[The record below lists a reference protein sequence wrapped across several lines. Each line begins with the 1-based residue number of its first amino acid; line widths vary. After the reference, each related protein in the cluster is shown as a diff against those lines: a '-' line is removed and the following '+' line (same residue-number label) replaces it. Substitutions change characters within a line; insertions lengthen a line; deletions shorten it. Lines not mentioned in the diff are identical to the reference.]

1 MRKYY
6 KGGPSV
12 EAYLR
17 YYRQQKGGA
26 LPYFHGDIYGQ
37 RGAGFGS
44 VFAKLLGGI
53 RGLISKTPDWVK
65 TGVSEAAKQ
74 AARTGME
81 IVGEAGRAK
90 TKDEWQ
96 RAAKTRLKEGTGNLL
111 MNLGNRLK
119 SGQQQQGSGIRKR
132 RGSIMAI
139 VGGRNKRRRKQ
150 IGKGIKKRRKK
161 TKKQTGKGIKRRN
174 HRVPRKQLK
183 KKQPQRRRRRQR
195 RQRKNGKS
203 TSSIRTKL
211 DFLGN

>member
-1 MRKYY
+1 MRAYY
-6 KGGPSV
+6 KGGPST

-53 RGLISKTPDWVK
+53 RGLISRTPDWVK

-81 IVGEAGRAK
+81 VAGDAVRSK

-96 RAAKTRLKEGTGNLL
+96 RVAKTRAKEGVGNLL
-111 MNLGNRLK
+111 MNLGTRLK
-119 SGQQQQGSGIRKR
+119 NQQGSGIRKR
-132 RGSIMAI
+132 RGSTMAI
-139 VGGRNKRRRKQ
+139 VGGRIKRRRKQ
-150 IGKGIKKRRKK
+150 IGKGMKKRRRKK
-161 TKKQTGKGIKRRN
+161 TKKQIGKGIKRSSR
-174 HRVPRKQLK
+174 RVVRKQSK
-183 KKQPQRRRRRQR
+183 KKQRRRRQ
-195 RQRKNGKS
+195 QRKNGSKS
-203 TSSIRTKL
+203 TSIRTKL